1 MESQSVKET
10 VAAIPAQSQEGGRGP
25 CQRGDKGGKGEGKV
39 RQGEM
44 EEEGG
49 LVTSKWGGG
58 KGKERRPPPT
68 PQKRERGE
76 AGPQKGGKKG
86 GKGQGSISSPIFSG
100 GS

>member
-1 MESQSVKET
+1 M
-10 VAAIPAQSQEGGRGP
+10 AAIPAQSQEGGRGP

-58 KGKERRPPPT
+58 KGKERHLFSSSFSSSE
-68 PQKRERGE
+68 QLRGRDVC
-76 AGPQKGGKKG
+76 
-86 GKGQGSISSPIFSG
+86 SILLLSSLVPLSVL
-100 GS
+100 